1 MTVHKNATMCTYMHT
16 HTTQF
21 DIPHK

>member
-1 MTVHKNATMCTYMHT
+1 MHT

-21 DIPHK
+21 DIPLK